1 MNWPNIMICFL
12 MLGCFCIDFDPK
24 IDQLENFQMTDRFTL
39 MVKSVAVFNDLQLIR
54 PCSIP
59 MLEDAF
65 ELNISE
71 ILQ

>member
-1 MNWPNIMICFL
+1 
-12 MLGCFCIDFDPK
+12 
-24 IDQLENFQMTDRFTL
+24 MTDRFTL

-54 PCSIP
+54 LVAYL

>member
-1 MNWPNIMICFL
+1 MV
-12 MLGCFCIDFDPK
+12 G
-24 IDQLENFQMTDRFTL
+24 EAQMTDRFTL

-54 PCSIP
+54 PCNIP

-65 ELNISE
+65 ELNITE